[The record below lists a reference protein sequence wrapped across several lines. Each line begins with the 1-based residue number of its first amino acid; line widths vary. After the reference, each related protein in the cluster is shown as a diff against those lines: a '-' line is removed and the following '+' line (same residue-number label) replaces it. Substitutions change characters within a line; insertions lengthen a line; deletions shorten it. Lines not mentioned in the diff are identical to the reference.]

1 MPEKQNAKTFEQN
14 MTELD
19 KIVQSLESGAI
30 TLDESL
36 KQYEKGVAL
45 IRACHQQ
52 LDFVKRKLE
61 VLSGLDENGNAIT
74 QPMEDEVLDNEQKVK
89 ARSARRGY
97 KKTATDDPQQPS
109 DGGGLFDS

>member
-1 MPEKQNAKTFEQN
+1 MADKQNAKTFEQN

-19 KIVQSLESGAI
+19 KLVQSLESGTI
-30 TLDESL
+30 TLD
-36 KQYEKGVAL
+36 
-45 IRACHQQ
+45 
-52 LDFVKRKLE
+52 DKLE

-97 KKTATDDPQQPS
+97 KKTVTDDDSQQPS
-109 DGGGLFDS
+109 DGGGLFD

>member
-1 MPEKQNAKTFEQN
+1 MADKQNAKTFEQN

-19 KIVQSLESGAI
+19 KIVQSLESGSI

-61 VLSGLDENGNAIT
+61 VLSGLDENDNAIT

-97 KKTATDDPQQPS
+97 KKAATDDSQQPS
-109 DGGGLFDS
+109 DGGGLFD

>member
-1 MPEKQNAKTFEQN
+1 MADKQNAKTFEQN

-19 KIVQSLESGAI
+19 KIVQSLESGSI

-36 KQYEKGVAL
+36 KQYVKGVAL

-97 KKTATDDPQQPS
+97 KKTDADAQPS
-109 DGGGLFDS
+109 DGGGLFD

>member
-1 MPEKQNAKTFEQN
+1 

-19 KIVQSLESGAI
+19 KIVQQLESGDVA
-30 TLDESL
+30 LDDSL
-36 KQYEKGVAL
+36 KLYEKGVAL
-45 IRACHQQ
+45 IHACHQQ
-52 LDFVKRKLE
+52 LNGAQRKLE
-61 VLSGLDENGNAIT
+61 ILSGLDENGNPIT

-97 KKTATDDPQQPS
+97 KKTATDDPQPS